1 VSKYQKER
9 KDFASWSQYLED
21 CGSLRLKANEYRT
34 DNIFSAKYRGTSVEW
49 NGVFL
54 QKSGVSIRGRV
65 LEGLKVKMD
74 PTDSEE
80 EDVFLDLTENNVAL
94 ATWSGLEEG
103 DYFTFK
109 GSLAAIGNEEYP
121 HIVLAADISKPV
133 KRLSSA
139 EIKAIKLYE
148 FQKTGRMFGK

>member
-1 VSKYQKER
+1 VSKYQKDR

-34 DNIFSAKYRGTSVEW
+34 DNIFTGKYRGTSVEW

-54 QKSGVSIRGRV
+54 QKSGIAIRGRV
-65 LEGLKVKMD
+65 MEGIKVKMD
-74 PTDSEE
+74 PTDSDE
-80 EDVFLDLTENNVAL
+80 EDVFLDLTDNNAAL
-94 ATWSGLEEG
+94 GAMSGLEEG

-109 GSLAAIGNEEYP
+109 GMLAAIGNEEFP
-121 HIVLAADISKPV
+121 HVVSVTDISKPI
-133 KRLSSA
+133 KRYSPL
-139 EIKAIKLYE
+139 EIKEIKFYL